1 MELELLDCSCEIETT
16 EGNISK
22 QSVQRKGCPQ
32 FFLSRSKCLLVSNI
46 YKVPQCC
53 LENGMPFRNRNNNRF
68 DISLT
73 LKSNSNEEQYGLS
86 DAGFYFR
93 NSVKLMILLIPHIKE
108 KHKVRKKNGL
118 H

>member
-1 MELELLDCSCEIETT
+1 
-16 EGNISK
+16 
-22 QSVQRKGCPQ
+22 
-32 FFLSRSKCLLVSNI
+32 
-46 YKVPQCC
+46 
-53 LENGMPFRNRNNNRF
+53 MPFRNRNNNRF

-108 KHKVRKKNGL
+108 KHKVRK
-118 H
+118 

>member
-1 MELELLDCSCEIETT
+1 
-16 EGNISK
+16 
-22 QSVQRKGCPQ
+22 
-32 FFLSRSKCLLVSNI
+32 
-46 YKVPQCC
+46 
-53 LENGMPFRNRNNNRF
+53 MPFRNRNNNRF

-108 KHKVRKKNGL
+108 KLQSKKIEWVTLKICADEAKLFHKKDESLELRAVAL
-118 H
+118 LFVLAATVLIAT